1 MTLTVFLTPVNQTN
15 AKVSENCQ
23 HGGVVVV
30 VVVAFL
36 MVVGRGLWARGDGVG
51 WWEGGRWWW
60 RWGTIALGQPP
71 IRWYKV
77 N

>member
-1 MTLTVFLTPVNQTN
+1 MAVLLTPVNQTN

-23 HGGVVVV
+23 LSGVVVV

-36 MVVGRGLWARGDGVG
+36 MVVCRGLWARGDGVG

-60 RWGTIALGQPP
+60 RWGTIARGQPP